1 MNELLTLL
9 YVKLLRT
16 NHCLYLTNV
25 DFFIYNQK
33 RKLEINDENIDFNT
47 CKAKIFKIRWTDEE
61 DKKLLRTVQHNPTQK
76 EWEEISK
83 LFKRSRLGCYV
94 RWKRLQQKVLYAFLL
109 TINTACFS
117 VMIINKNIYIYIFY
131 RRLMKYL
138 QRE

>member
-9 YVKLLRT
+9 CVKLFRT

-33 RKLEINDENIDFNT
+33 RKLEINDENIDLNT
-47 CKAKIFKIRWTDEE
+47 LCKAKIFKIRWTDEE

-109 TINTACFS
+109 TINTACF
-117 VMIINKNIYIYIFY
+117 
-131 RRLMKYL
+131 
-138 QRE
+138 Q